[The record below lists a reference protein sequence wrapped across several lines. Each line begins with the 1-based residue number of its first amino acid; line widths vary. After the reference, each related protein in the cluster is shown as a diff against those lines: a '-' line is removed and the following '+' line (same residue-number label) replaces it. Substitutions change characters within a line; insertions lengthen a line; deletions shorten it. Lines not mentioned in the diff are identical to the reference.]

1 MTSAEY
7 HNALHKRCPIFFF
20 DGFISIYRET
30 YFVTGT
36 QCIYFMA
43 CTCSMKINFLRIV
56 IVDIVDRNCI
66 GLSVISIYGKNA
78 TSAGLQKSLCR
89 VDADFIFLFTNC
101 SEHDIILLLML
112 IQLPIVLILLSSTFL
127 PLGQEVSPTQRA
139 RSIQIFYCFQPL
151 LKTESYLRFTISNS
165 FLT

>member
-66 GLSVISIYGKNA
+66 GISVISIYGKNA

-101 SEHDIILLLML
+101 SEHDIALLLTL
-112 IQLPIVLILLSSTFL
+112 IQKFLSYFL
-127 PLGQEVSPTQRA
+127 HRVSNIP
-139 RSIQIFYCFQPL
+139 
-151 LKTESYLRFTISNS
+151 K
-165 FLT
+165 

>member
-7 HNALHKRCPIFFF
+7 HNTLHKRCPIFFF

-66 GLSVISIYGKNA
+66 GISVISIYGKNA

-101 SEHDIILLLML
+101 SEHDIVLLLML
-112 IQLPIVLILLSSTFL
+112 QMEDTEFDLISKAQNGECLFRCGSDRYMMKVIAPEHKAKLFGTK
-127 PLGQEVSPTQRA
+127 GG
-139 RSIQIFYCFQPL
+139 
-151 LKTESYLRFTISNS
+151 K
-165 FLT
+165 